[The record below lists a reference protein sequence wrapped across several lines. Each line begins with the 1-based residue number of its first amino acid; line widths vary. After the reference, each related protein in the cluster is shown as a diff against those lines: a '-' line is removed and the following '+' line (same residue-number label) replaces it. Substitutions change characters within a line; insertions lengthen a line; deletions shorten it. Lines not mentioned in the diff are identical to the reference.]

1 MKEQLLTGSL
11 CTLLSAAICAAA
23 VVSVS
28 SAAISGHT
36 VTRQDAAR
44 VYKFKDGGIQFTVP
58 AGWDVKAEKD
68 SVKVLPKGGAA
79 QIAFVALP
87 IPTDIEK
94 VERVSLFDSLA
105 AKAGIT
111 DMKPGGYVDNET
123 MGGMK
128 VSVRPYEGKNNGHE
142 VEGVFFLL
150 DAEKLVFIT
159 LVASKSRGDISNELE
174 AIINSI
180 KKIE

>member
-1 MKEQLLTGSL
+1 MKEELLRGAL

-23 VVSVS
+23 SVSVS
-28 SAAISGHT
+28 SAVISSHT

-58 AGWDVKAEKD
+58 AGWDIRADND
-68 SVKVLPKGGAA
+68 SVKVSPKGGSA

-87 IPTDIEK
+87 IPANLARE
-94 VERVSLFDSLA
+94 ERASLFDSLA
-105 AKAGIT
+105 EKAGIT

-128 VSVRPYEGKNNGHE
+128 VSVRPYEGKNNGHD

-150 DAEKLVFIT
+150 DAEKMVFIT
-159 LVASKSRGDISNELE
+159 LVAAKSRGDINNELE
-174 AIINSI
+174 AVINSI